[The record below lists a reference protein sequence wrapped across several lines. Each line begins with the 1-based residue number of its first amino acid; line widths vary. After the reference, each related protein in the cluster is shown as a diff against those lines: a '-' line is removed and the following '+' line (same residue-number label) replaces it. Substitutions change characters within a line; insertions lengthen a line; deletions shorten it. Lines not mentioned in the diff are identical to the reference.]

1 MFNRCHPFENQF
13 VSKVASKEARE
24 AVYRQVGIETAST
37 SRREME
43 QSQVKPLT
51 VGTPTGVAEQM
62 ELGSP
67 MTKMRR
73 VMMPQKA
80 TPGVS
85 GEHSQTERKGLINL
99 TNSSD
104 EDMVDDASR
113 VHPVKVK
120 TEELDDDDIF
130 IGLTD
135 HDKDRRDDDDDVF
148 PGPIELPDSDDS
160 DFGDEEDHDLDQIKM
175 QYIYDQQQRNRNT
188 GEVSEIMLM
197 QMKTEIEGTKDMG
210 DQGTHQTS
218 LETEESFTPLSTGDT
233 EEQLTI
239 PSGEDT
245 EASMVQQSE
254 EVQGKE
260 AKDLQQAA
268 ETAGHDKGKSFR
280 KTKSC
285 QTADPAV

>member
-1 MFNRCHPFENQF
+1 M
-13 VSKVASKEARE
+13 ASKEARE
-24 AVYRQVGIETAST
+24 AVYRQVGIETASP
-37 SRREME
+37 SRRTKE
-43 QSQVKPLT
+43 SQVKPLT
-51 VGTPTGVAEQM
+51 VDTPTGVAEQM

-73 VMMPQKA
+73 VMTSQEA

-85 GEHSQTERKGLINL
+85 REPSQTEQKGGLIDL

-104 EDMVDDASR
+104 EEMVDDATR

-130 IGLTD
+130 TGLTD
-135 HDKDRRDDDDDVF
+135 HDKDRGDDNNDDDMF
-148 PGPIELPDSDDS
+148 PGPIELPDSN
-160 DFGDEEDHDLDQIKM
+160 FGDEEDHDLDQIEM

-197 QMKTEIEGTKDMG
+197 QMKTEIEDTEDMG

-245 EASMVQQSE
+245 KASMVQQSK
-254 EVQGKE
+254 EVQGRKPMIC
-260 AKDLQQAA
+260 KRLKKQQW
-268 ETAGHDKGKSFR
+268 S
-280 KTKSC
+280 
-285 QTADPAV
+285 